1 LEGGKVDEPVSF
13 GGAQIGDMDA
23 GGVAGGNLTNIRVS
37 SDQAIS
43 LLSADVQAVLERL
56 ERLERVEMQH
66 ISERQALTRM
76 LTQLATESR
85 TVSDVHDLLLNQI
98 DGNTA
103 DRAQRRRYLDSML
116 SALIV
121 ISMVNVGF
129 HIFRVFRRSGRAA

>member
-1 LEGGKVDEPVSF
+1 MDNPGVSF
-13 GGAQIGDMDA
+13 GGEQMGDMDA

-85 TVSDVHDLLLNQI
+85 TVSDVHDLLLHQI

-103 DRAQRRRYLDSML
+103 DRSQRRRYLDTML

-121 ISMVNVGF
+121 LSVINVAI
-129 HIFRVFRRSGRAA
+129 HIYRVFRRPAGGAAIT